1 VCRPQETAVPT
12 PEQFRY
18 IVEADG
24 LLSAFLELQRVTRF
38 ERELPAFSRRHDLV
52 HTMSGCRGFD
62 EEVGRVAK
70 RIASIM
76 YDPLITRPPW

>member
-24 LLSAFLELQRVTRF
+24 LLSAFLELQR
-38 ERELPAFSRRHDLV
+38 
-52 HTMSGCRGFD
+52 
-62 EEVGRVAK
+62 
-70 RIASIM
+70 
-76 YDPLITRPPW
+76 